1 MDPIAIQLLLGEL
14 ALVILLAVLS
24 ASEAAIHALR
34 RPQLLNEITGRGRR
48 GRSAGAMAERSVS
61 YLAAIQVMEFLV
73 IFAFAGLAAAGIAPR
88 LSEYLD
94 AFGIDAQ
101 LGDVSAAVVT
111 VAALSLIAVLFGIFV
126 PRALG
131 ARYAQSMLLVLVWP
145 IQLVTWLTRP
155 LVAMLFFLT
164 RAITRP
170 LGANPEAGTLV
181 SEEEIK
187 ALVETGEEQGVLE
200 ETERDMIRSI
210 FDLGDKRVHEVMV
223 PRTDIIGLDGDTP
236 PGELL
241 ERVVAAGHSRI
252 PVYEGSAD
260 QIIGVLY
267 VKDVFRRIARG
278 EQPAALR
285 EHLRPALFVPETKK
299 VDELLREMQTEKTHM
314 AIVVDEYGGTAGLV
328 TIEDL
333 VEEIVGEIRDEYDVE
348 QELMLPISEREA
360 LVDGRA
366 PFEDIRETFALDE
379 LEPSVD
385 YDTVG
390 GFIVHELGRFPKT
403 GDVVA
408 RGGVSFVVETIEGR
422 RIRRVRVVRQTTSET
437 AGIAGLAKNGHGSAK

>member
-1 MDPIAIQLLLGEL
+1 MDPIAVELLLGEL

-34 RPQLLNEITGRGRR
+34 RPQLLNELTGRGRR

-61 YLAAIQVMEFLV
+61 YLAAIQVMEFFV

-94 AFGIDAQ
+94 AFGIDAR

-111 VAALSLIAVLFGIFV
+111 VSVLSLFAVLFGIFV

-131 ARYAQSMLLVLVWP
+131 ARYAQPMLLVLVWP
-145 IQLVTWLTRP
+145 IQLVTWLTSP
-155 LVAMLFFLT
+155 LVAVLFFLT

-170 LGANPEAGTLV
+170 FGASPEAGTLV

-223 PRTDIIGLDGDTP
+223 PRTDIIGLDCDTP

-241 ERVVAAGHSRI
+241 EQVVAAGHSRI

-299 VDELLREMQTEKTHM
+299 VDDLLREMQTEKTHM

-328 TIEDL
+328 TFEDL

-408 RGGVSFVVETIEGR
+408 RGGVRFVVETIEGR
-422 RIRRVRVVRQTTSET
+422 RIRRVRVVRQTGAEA

>member
-1 MDPIAIQLLLGEL
+1 MDPIAVELLLGEL

-34 RPQLLNEITGRGRR
+34 RPQLLNELTGRGRR

-61 YLAAIQVMEFLV
+61 YLAAIQVMEFFV

-94 AFGIDAQ
+94 ALGIDAR

-111 VAALSLIAVLFGIFV
+111 VSVLSLIAVLFGIFV

-131 ARYAQSMLLVLVWP
+131 ARYAQPMLLVLVWP
-145 IQLVTWLTRP
+145 IQLVTWLTSP
-155 LVAMLFFLT
+155 LVAVLFFLT

-170 LGANPEAGTLV
+170 FGASPEAGTLV

-223 PRTDIIGLDGDTP
+223 PRTDIIGLDCDTP

-241 ERVVAAGHSRI
+241 EQVVAAGHSRI

-328 TIEDL
+328 TFEDL

-403 GDVVA
+403 GDIVA
-408 RGGVSFVVETIEGR
+408 RGGVRFVVETIEGR
-422 RIRRVRVVRQTTSET
+422 RIRRVRVVRQTGAE
-437 AGIAGLAKNGHGSAK
+437 AAEAVK

>member
-1 MDPIAIQLLLGEL
+1 MG
-14 ALVILLAVLS
+14 
-24 ASEAAIHALR
+24 
-34 RPQLLNEITGRGRR
+34 
-48 GRSAGAMAERSVS
+48 ERSVN
-61 YLAAIQVMEFLV
+61 YLAAIQFVEFFV

-88 LSEYLD
+88 LSDYLD
-94 AFGIDAQ
+94 ALGIDAR
-101 LGDVSAAVVT
+101 LGDVSAVVAT
-111 VAALSLIAVLFGIFV
+111 VGALSLVAVLFGIFV

-131 ARYAQSMLLVLVWP
+131 ARYAQPMLLTLVWP
-145 IQLVTWLTRP
+145 IQVITWVTRP

-164 RAITRP
+164 RTITRP
-170 LGANPEAGTLV
+170 LGANPETGALV

-223 PRTDIIGLDGDTP
+223 PRTDIIGLDSNTP
-236 PGELL
+236 PADLL
-241 ERVVAAGHSRI
+241 QRVVATGHSRI

-267 VKDVFRRIARG
+267 VKDVFRRLARG
-278 EQPAALR
+278 DRSGALR
-285 EHLRPALFVPETKK
+285 EHLRPALFVPETKR
-299 VDELLREMQTEKTHM
+299 VDDLLREMQTQKTHM
-314 AIVVDEYGGTAGLV
+314 AIVVDEYGGTSGLV

-366 PFEDIRETFALDE
+366 PFEDLRETFALDG

-422 RIRRVRVVRQTTSET
+422 RIRRVRVVRQTATGA

>member
-1 MDPIAIQLLLGEL
+1 MDPVAIQLVLAEL
-14 ALVILLAVLS
+14 ALVLLLAVLS
-24 ASEAAIHALR
+24 ASEAAIHAIR
-34 RPQLLNEITGRGRR
+34 RPQLISELAGRGRR
-48 GRSAGAMAERSVS
+48 GRSAGAMGERSVN

-101 LGDVSAAVVT
+101 LGDVSAVIAT
-111 VAALSLIAVLFGIFV
+111 VAALSLVAVLFGIFV

-131 ARYAQSMLLVLVWP
+131 ARYAQPMLLVLVWP

-155 LVAMLFFLT
+155 LVAVLFFLT
-164 RAITRP
+164 RMVTRP
-170 LGANPEAGTLV
+170 FGANPGAGTLV

-223 PRTDIIGLDGDTP
+223 PRTDIVGLDCNTP
-236 PGELL
+236 PEDLL
-241 ERVVAAGHSRI
+241 QRVVAAGHSRI

-278 EQPAALR
+278 ELPEALR
-285 EHLRPALFVPETKK
+285 EHLRPAHFVPETKK
-299 VDELLREMQTEKTHM
+299 VDELLREMQSQKTHM

-348 QELMLPISEREA
+348 QELMLPVSEREA

-390 GFIVHELGRFPKT
+390 GFIVHELGRFPKA
-403 GDVVA
+403 GDVVD
-408 RGGVSFVVETIEGR
+408 RDGVRFVVETIEGR
-422 RIRRVRVVRQTTSET
+422 RIRRVRVIREALTRTEQAV
-437 AGIAGLAKNGHGSAK
+437 K

>member
-1 MDPIAIQLLLGEL
+1 MDPIAVQLVLGEL
-14 ALVILLAVLS
+14 ALVLLLAVLS
-24 ASEAAIHALR
+24 ASEAAIHAIR
-34 RPQLLNEITGRGRR
+34 RPQLISELARRGRR
-48 GRSAGAMAERSVS
+48 GRSAGAMGERSVS
-61 YLAAIQVMEFLV
+61 YLAAIQVMEFFV
-73 IFAFAGLAAAGIAPR
+73 IFAFAGLAAAGVAPR

-94 AFGIDAQ
+94 AFGIDAA

-111 VAALSLIAVLFGIFV
+111 VAALSLVAVLFGIFV

-131 ARYAQSMLLVLVWP
+131 ARYAQPMLLVLVWP

-155 LVAMLFFLT
+155 LVAVLFLLT
-164 RAITRP
+164 RTVTRP
-170 LGANPEAGTLV
+170 FGANPEAGTLV

-223 PRTDIIGLDGDTP
+223 PRTDIVGLDSNTP
-236 PGELL
+236 PEVLL
-241 ERVVAAGHSRI
+241 QRVVAAGHSRI
-252 PVYEGSAD
+252 PVYDGSAD

-278 EQPAALR
+278 ELPAALR
-285 EHLRPALFVPETKK
+285 EHLRPAHFVPETKK
-299 VDELLREMQTEKTHM
+299 VDELLREMQSQKTHM

-366 PFEDIRETFALDE
+366 PFDDIRETFSLNE
-379 LEPSVD
+379 LGPSVD

-390 GFIVHELGRFPKT
+390 GFIVHELGRFPKA
-403 GDVVA
+403 GEDVERA
-408 RGGVSFVVETIEGR
+408 GVRFVVETVEGR
-422 RIRRVRVVRQTTSET
+422 RIRRVRVIREAATPAHE
-437 AGIAGLAKNGHGSAK
+437 ALK

>member
-1 MDPIAIQLLLGEL
+1 MDPIAVELVLGEL

-34 RPQLLNEITGRGRR
+34 RPQLLNELTGRGRR

-61 YLAAIQVMEFLV
+61 YLAAIQVMEFFV
-73 IFAFAGLAAAGIAPR
+73 IFAFAGLAAAGLAPR
-88 LSEYLD
+88 LSEYLA
-94 AFGIDAQ
+94 AFGIDAR

-111 VAALSLIAVLFGIFV
+111 VSVLSLIAVLFGIFV

-131 ARYAQSMLLVLVWP
+131 ARYAQPMLLVLVWP
-145 IQLVTWLTRP
+145 IQLVTWLTSP
-155 LVAMLFFLT
+155 LVAVLFFLT

-170 LGANPEAGTLV
+170 FGASPEAGTLV

-223 PRTDIIGLDGDTP
+223 PRTDIIGLDCDTP

-241 ERVVAAGHSRI
+241 EQVVAAGHSRI

-390 GFIVHELGRFPKT
+390 GFIVHELGRFPKA

-408 RGGVSFVVETIEGR
+408 RAGVRFVVETIEGR
-422 RIRRVRVVRQTTSET
+422 RIRRVRVVRQTGAE
-437 AGIAGLAKNGHGSAK
+437 AAEAVK